1 MEEVVPPHPGPGS
14 QDYGRSMATTPAA
27 SFLALHRP
35 GEPLLLPNAWDRG
48 SARLFAGLGFQA
60 LATTSSGYAA
70 SRGLLDGRVD
80 REETLAHA
88 ADLVA
93 ATDLPVS
100 ADLEDCYG
108 PGPQGVAQ
116 TVRLAAEAGLAGA
129 SVEDWASG
137 TQGGIYPYE
146 EALERVVAA
155 VEAARSARGGLVLT
169 ARAEN
174 HIRGVDDLEDTVRRL
189 RAYAE
194 AGADVVYAP
203 GLTDLGQ
210 IRRVVAEV
218 GAPLNVLARR
228 GGPGVAELADAG
240 VARISVGGA
249 FAFAALAALAEAAGE
264 FLHQG
269 TLGYADRA
277 TAGVALAGRYF
288 G

>member
-1 MEEVVPPHPGPGS
+1 
-14 QDYGRSMATTPAA
+14 MATTPAA

-48 SARLFAGLGFQA
+48 SARLFAGLGFRA

-70 SRGLLDGRVD
+70 SRGLLDGHVG

-108 PGPQGVAQ
+108 PGPEGVAE
-116 TVRLAAEAGLAGA
+116 TVRLAAATGLAGA
-129 SVEDWASG
+129 SVEDWSSG
-137 TQGGIYPYE
+137 PDGRIYPFD
-146 EALERVVAA
+146 EAVERVVAA
-155 VEAARSARGGLVLT
+155 VDAARAAPEGLVLT

-174 HIRGVDDLEDTVRRL
+174 HIRGVDDLDDTLRRL
-189 RAYAE
+189 VAYAG

-203 GLTDLGQ
+203 GLTDLDQ
-210 IRRVVAEV
+210 IRTVVREV
-218 GAPLNVLARR
+218 GVPVNVLARR

-240 VARISVGGA
+240 VARISVGGS
-249 FAFAALAALAEAAGE
+249 FAFAGLAAVAAAARELLGD
-264 FLHQG
+264 G
-269 TLGYADRA
+269 TLGYAEQA
-277 TAGVALAGRYF
+277 AVGVELAARHF
-288 G
+288 R